1 MLFIKET
8 VWTPATVVIR
18 KLSSVLILSADA
30 EDSNDV

>member
-8 VWTPATVVIR
+8 VWMPATVVIQ